1 MAAPGVGRAWVLT
14 QPWLVLRRYRQYVS
28 ALNEGTGA
36 ARPLPYVADVGN
48 DAEPV
53 FLGSDVSGRSIRAAH
68 ANFLTAL
75 NTSPGGAG
83 RRRAL
88 KRLTK
93 FTRGDFQ
100 AVEPTVPQG
109 ATIVRGRRRG

>member
-1 MAAPGVGRAWVLT
+1 M
-14 QPWLVLRRYRQYVS
+14 
-28 ALNEGTGA
+28 
-36 ARPLPYVADVGN
+36 RPLPFVSDVGN
-48 DAEPV
+48 NGEPV
-53 FLGSDVSGRSIRAAH
+53 FIGSDVSGRSIRAAH
-68 ANFLTAL
+68 ANLLTAL

-100 AVEPTVPQG
+100 SVEPTVPQG
-109 ATIVRGRRRG
+109 ATIVRAALLDVRASPALVSDSACACLLLCVRQ